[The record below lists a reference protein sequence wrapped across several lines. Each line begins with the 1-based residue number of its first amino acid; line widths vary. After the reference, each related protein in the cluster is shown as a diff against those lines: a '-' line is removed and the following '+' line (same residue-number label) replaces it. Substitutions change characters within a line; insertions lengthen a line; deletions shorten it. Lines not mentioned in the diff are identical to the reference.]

1 MSKFVPMQHPQ
12 KVDLWR
18 TPLIVIDQEKVYEVY
33 MNGNVIFRY
42 DKPRLPNCIKEKLS
56 MISSFPNAPTH
67 DLNGLLGGRLRAE
80 LGVDLYINRHDPRL
94 DDIGWQCAK
103 DVYIIILSEEE
114 HEQLKED
121 YFHGNDTRSKS

>member
-1 MSKFVPMQHPQ
+1 
-12 KVDLWR
+12 
-18 TPLIVIDQEKVYEVY
+18 
-33 MNGNVIFRY
+33 
-42 DKPRLPNCIKEKLS
+42 

-80 LGVDLYINRHDPRL
+80 LGMDLYINRHDPRL